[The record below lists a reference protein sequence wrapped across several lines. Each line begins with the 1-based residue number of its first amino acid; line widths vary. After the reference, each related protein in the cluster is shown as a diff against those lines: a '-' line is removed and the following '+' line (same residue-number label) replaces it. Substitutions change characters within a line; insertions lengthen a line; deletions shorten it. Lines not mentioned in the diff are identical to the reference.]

1 MNKDYIER
9 SIYKY
14 MSFNNNEIT
23 LKFNTHFLG
32 NTKFSKNIQL
42 PNNNIFDSS
51 KLDMLNKKEDQSIEE
66 NKVVIYG
73 TNGQIK
79 TNELSCNSINIGNTT
94 ISLPEISPN
103 VGQFLSI
110 NNNGNFVWTEPDKAG
125 INSLNGLIDVSVEES
140 EIIFGTKDILSW
152 KPFLSNKVD
161 LGNSI
166 RPFKDI
172 YVRRIMA
179 CDIDITSFL
188 GRSAIG
194 FCGTHDLA
202 TFSHFDNNNNNSFSI
217 AQTSFG
223 NTIIN
228 AKLNTTIDFNI
239 DNKLKM
245 QLNDS
250 GNFMIGTNNK
260 EARLNIGGYN
270 NISLSLDSNLLIKES
285 IYFHNDN
292 RNKKNISDLNN
303 TRSLELIRNIQTIK
317 YTNIETNNT
326 EYGIHF
332 DLSNQDIKNIN
343 IKLKNF
349 IPNICEIC
357 KFEIIGNDNIL
368 IFNTKNTNDLIKNNS
383 TLQIKKNDGTV
394 IIVQIMSIIDSKR
407 IIINKDLTQD
417 TDYLYNHNKEKIENI
432 HGISTVFNNYIFVYG
447 QEVDDFNFYKESS
460 IISLNTSAIK
470 ELDKTFDKN
479 ISNINQELL
488 LLQTKNQALDE
499 KNQILE
505 TKLLKLE
512 KIFQSNERAN
522 KL

>member
-1 MNKDYIER
+1 MDTNYIER

-14 MSFNNNEIT
+14 MSFNNNEIN
-23 LKFNTHFLG
+23 LKFNTNFLG

-42 PNNNIFDSS
+42 SNNNIFNSS
-51 KLDMLNKKEDQSIEE
+51 KLDLLNKKEDQSIEE

-73 TNGQIK
+73 NNGEIK
-79 TNELSCNSINIGNTT
+79 TNELFCNSINIGNTT
-94 ISLPEISPN
+94 ISLPDLSAN

-110 NNNGNFVWTEPDKAG
+110 NNNGNFAWTEPDKAG
-125 INSLNGLIDVSVEES
+125 INSLNGLVDVSVEES

-152 KPFLSNKVD
+152 NPFLSNKVD
-161 LGNSI
+161 LGNSV
-166 RPFKDI
+166 RQFKDI

-188 GRSAIG
+188 GRSAVG

-202 TFSHFDNNNNNSFSI
+202 TFSHFDNNNTNSFSI

-239 DNKLKM
+239 DNKIKM
-245 QLNDS
+245 QLNNS

-260 EARLNIGGYN
+260 EARLNISGFN
-270 NISLSLDSNLLIKES
+270 NISLSLDSNLLIKDS

-292 RNKKNISDLNN
+292 RNKKNITNLDN
-303 TRSLELIRNIQTIK
+303 TKSLDIIRGIKTIK
-317 YTNIETNNT
+317 YTNIETNNI
-326 EYGIHF
+326 EYGINF
-332 DLSNQDIKNIN
+332 DLSNQDTKNMN

-357 KFEIIGNDNIL
+357 TFEIIGNDNVL
-368 IFNTKNTNDLIKNNS
+368 IFNNKNTNDLIKNNS
-383 TLQIKKNDGTV
+383 ILQTKKSDGTV
-394 IIVQIMSIIDSKR
+394 IIVQILSIINSKK
-407 IIINKDLTQD
+407 IIINQDLTWD
-417 TDYLYNHNKEKIENI
+417 TDYLYNSNGQKIEDI
-432 HGISTVFNNYIFVYG
+432 DGPSTIFNNNIFVYG

-470 ELDKTFDKN
+470 EIDEKL
-479 ISNINQELL
+479 SNTNHELL
-488 LLQTKNQALDE
+488 LLQSKNQELD
-499 KNQILE
+499 KNTKELE
-505 TKLLKLE
+505 SKLLKLE
-512 KIFQSNERAN
+512 QVFKSRERAM